1 MTDLKYLSLEGNVI
15 ESIPDEAFQNL
26 HHLSTLN
33 LAYNHIETLNF
44 GAFDSVGTLSHL
56 LIGKAKEIQKGQIF
70 MPDNSFFVIFA
81 YIKYFFQTY
90 RCKP

>member
-33 LAYNHIETLNF
+33 LAYNHIQTLNF
-44 GAFDSVGTLSHL
+44 AAFDRVGSLSHL
-56 LIGKAKEIQKGQIF
+56 LIGKAIAIQVRTMYLIAILLYQLF
-70 MPDNSFFVIFA
+70 YPNLQM
-81 YIKYFFQTY
+81 
-90 RCKP
+90 

>member
-33 LAYNHIETLNF
+33 LAYNNIQTLNF
-44 GAFDSVGTLSHL
+44 AAFDRVGSLSHL
-56 LIGKAKEIQKGQIF
+56 LIGKAKAIQVRTILNLTIHLKIISLYQVF
-70 MPDNSFFVIFA
+70 SPTLQM
-81 YIKYFFQTY
+81 
-90 RCKP
+90 

>member
-44 GAFDSVGTLSHL
+44 AAFDSVGTLSHL
-56 LIGKAKEIQKGQIF
+56 LIGKAMEIQRAQIF
-70 MPDNSFFVIFA
+70 MPDNSFWDICL
-81 YIKYFFQTY
+81 YHIFFQPY

>member
-33 LAYNHIETLNF
+33 IAYNNLKTLSF
-44 GAFDSVGTLSHL
+44 AAFDSIGTLSHL
-56 LIGKAKEIQKGQIF
+56 LIGK
-70 MPDNSFFVIFA
+70 
-81 YIKYFFQTY
+81 
-90 RCKP
+90 